1 MLEHYTRDLPLT
13 SHTSLTSPPESPKT
27 VISTG
32 STGSMGSHLLT
43 NVLANPPI
51 AHVYGFTRIHTT
63 PPFDR
68 QHTLHETNGLP
79 ARFPPE
85 RVTFLKTDLSQPY
98 FGLPRPTY
106 KKILISV
113 THILHNARKVHFNL
127 SIQSVQYLHIHA
139 VRRFINFSSQS
150 KYGAFIFF
158 ISTISTARNYP
169 FSHTGPMPKSIIDK
183 YSLSQAMGYAESKYV
198 AERMLDETARVSG
211 MRSVVCSVGLVA
223 GPT

>member
-1 MLEHYTRDLPLT
+1 ME
-13 SHTSLTSPPESPKT
+13 
-27 VISTG
+27 
-32 STGSMGSHLLT
+32 SHLLT

-63 PPFDR
+63 PPFNR
-68 QHTLHETNGLP
+68 QRTVHETNGLS

-85 RVTFLKTDLSQPY
+85 RVTFLETNLSQPY

-106 KKILISV
+106 RKLLISV
-113 THILHNARKVHFNL
+113 THILHNAWEVNFNH

-139 VRRFINFSSQS
+139 VRRFINFSSHS

-158 ISTISTARNYP
+158 ISTIGTAKSYP
-169 FSHTGPMPKSIIDK
+169 FSHTGPMPKSITDEC
-183 YSLSQAMGYAESKYV
+183 SLPQAMGYAESKHV
-198 AERMLDETARVSG
+198 AESMVDEAARVSG